1 MSTVTPREES
11 LRFQLR
17 FLQWTFVGLLLIYL
31 FSLVWYAAKVD
42 EMETRM
48 RESKVER
55 SELRVRLEEVREL
68 LESCGE

>member
-17 FLQWTFVGLLLIYL
+17 FLQWIFVGLLLIYL